1 MDGIAD
7 ENNADL
13 RFFTV
18 AGERIACGF
27 TEQDFLECPD
37 TRKLLVDEEAGLF
50 TKVEDQI
57 QGYIQMV
64 YNRERGC
71 LSSVFEMTSEG
82 ELAGMLMSLVR
93 SSVVPR
99 YDFAIFGEEP
109 SLAAPLV
116 KMKENATQ

>member
-7 ENNADL
+7 ENDADL

-27 TEQDFLECPD
+27 TEQEFLECPE
-37 TRKLLVDEEAGLF
+37 TRQLLVDEEAKLF
-50 TKVEDQI
+50 SEVEDQLL
-57 QGYIQMV
+57 GYIQMV
-64 YNRERGC
+64 YNRERDC
-71 LSSVFEMTSEG
+71 LSSVFEATTEG
-82 ELAGMLMSLVR
+82 NLAGLLVSLVR
-93 SSVVPR
+93 SLVTPR

-116 KMKENATQ
+116 NMKENTTQ